1 MMTNVMLKTYLN
13 QKNIKS
19 SSLIQ
24 AMKNS
29 VCPKAKFIRRPSF
42 PKSELSEVSELCYGF
57 STRHDNREV
66 TLIQFFESRI
76 CPNIYRMFRSFRS
89 FRSVDWTHD
98 MIIVKWH
105 LFIWHERKLCAL
117 TNAPPVQ
124 STQTGQ
130 LLSTLF
136 HANCSSAQVFVLH
149 PGQFIFALRCRRR
162 SFLQVLQSTERLE
175 RYFEKFFVYLMM
187 TNVMMKTCLNH
198 KIIKISNLI
207 QAMKN
212 SVCPKAK
219 VIRRPNISERRISP
233 NINRMFRSVDGVDW
247 THDMIIAK
255 WHLFIWHERELCALT
270 NASPVQS
277 TQTGQWLSTLF
288 HANCSAA
295 QVYVLYPRQFIF
307 AISCRRRPFSQVLQS
322 TEG

>member
-1 MMTNVMLKTYLN
+1 MMTNVMLKTCLN

-19 SSLIQ
+19 LSLIQ

-29 VCPKAKFIRRPSF
+29 ECPKAKVIRRPSF
-42 PKSELSEVSELCYGF
+42 PKGELCEVSELWYGF

-66 TLIQFFESRI
+66 TLIEFFESRI
-76 CPNIYRMFRSFRS
+76 CSNIYRMLRS

-136 HANCSSAQVFVLH
+136 HANCSAAQVYVLH
-149 PGQFIFALRCRRR
+149 PGQFIFALRCRRQ
-162 SFLQVLQSTERLE
+162 SFLQVLQSTERQE

-219 VIRRPNISERRISP
+219 VIRRSNISESRISP
-233 NINRMFRSVDGVDW
+233 NINRMFRSVDCADW

-255 WHLFIWHERELCALT
+255 WHLFIWHETRTLRSDKCA
-270 NASPVQS
+270 
-277 TQTGQWLSTLF
+277 TGSI
-288 HANCSAA
+288 HANGSMTINIIPC
-295 QVYVLYPRQFIF
+295 
-307 AISCRRRPFSQVLQS
+307 
-322 TEG
+322 